1 MLKIPNESLAA
12 FGSLAGR
19 LAKNAAWARSTNGN
33 IALFKAYVGDDFMPV
48 RPVDAIAAGACE
60 GLAVITGS
68 TRSEWRHY
76 IVPNGLIAKVNEAAV
91 KALCVNAGRRIRP
104 DPERHHLPHAVR
116 AAHGIPAQ
124 GRRDGLG
131 LQL

>member
-1 MLKIPNESLAA
+1 MIASPYTKGLLAGAVIQSPSAVAQWRDAAQAEEAAKLVCDAIGCEPTREAMLKIPNESLAA
-12 FGSLAGR
+12 SDRLRAGSRRPPHG
-19 LAKNAAWARSTNGN
+19 RSTNGN

-76 IVPNGLIAKVNEAAV
+76 IVPNGLIA
-91 KALCVNAGRRIRP
+91 R
-104 DPERHHLPHAVR
+104 
-116 AAHGIPAQ
+116 
-124 GRRDGLG
+124 
-131 LQL
+131 